1 MSRSFP
7 FARLGL
13 LLLLLL
19 AVPAAAHEELPQ
31 FARIDEALQA
41 GRIDADQAL
50 FHRFQYVFDWDKLP
64 SEFVPAERTPIR
76 CATPLIIEY
85 NRVRDQLRPETVA
98 AIEAWLAPPAG
109 DKLSYISPAGLFQL
123 TYVTSGGNGVPPAD
137 TNPAN
142 GVPDYIEKIATYLD
156 TSWATEITQWGFTGP
171 LHSPYYAIGFANQS
185 GAYGYTTI
193 TGSTTRIVLEN
204 DYAGFPANDDP
215 DGDALGAAKVTCA
228 HEFKHASQY
237 RTSLWSEGGWVELD
251 ATWTEDLVFDATND
265 YYNYL
270 GAGSGISSPG
280 TSLDGGGT
288 GSYEDCIWQQWMSE
302 TWTPQIIVDFWNW
315 RATHQAQTMLASYDA
330 VLGTYGSSVSAG
342 YPVFAAW
349 NYASGT
355 RAITGIG
362 YQEAAS
368 YPTSQATA
376 VAALPYSTSGS
387 LSHLAAAN
395 FHCTGFVP
403 GEPGELRIDFDGV
416 DGQPMAVMAV
426 IRRND
431 GTGLIEPIALD
442 GNNSAAT
449 TLSVPLAD
457 LNRVGIVV
465 VNAGQTGDGK
475 AYSLTVSRELPPPVA
490 TLSSSG
496 IAKTMTA
503 NATGSAV
510 LDLSNTGAVGSQ
522 LAWTAY
528 VMDEAPAMPSKAG
541 RRDGAAAPLTAG
553 RVAPGKLEHAA
564 PLAALKYAGDCVIGN
579 DDTGNIQGYYNSWVT
594 GQESYATFV
603 NPADYACVCNP
614 GFNVRAI
621 HMVLY
626 MPVGASLQ
634 ARVSLAAA
642 GAACDGPGAILET
655 SSTLTFSGFATAG
668 YYDLEVPCNFACQD
682 MDGSFF
688 LVFELV
694 NAVTGVGMPI
704 DTTPQSC
711 VNFNEWGEGWQDVV
725 DGYGFAGDFLLW
737 ADVDCCGTPEPSS
750 SVLSPNGGEIFAA
763 GGSLQV
769 DWNAQVLTEVKV
781 ELSRDGGGSWEVLA
795 ASTPNDGTE
804 TFALTGPASDNCIV
818 RVGST
823 DGTVSD
829 TSNGAFWVYQS
840 VPWLSVAPEDG
851 TLAQGASQPLTLSFD
866 TAGMVDGPYQ
876 AWLVIVDNAASS
888 PEVVPVDLTVQT
900 YISGTG
906 VPAVFALRG
915 NAPNPFN
922 PSTRISFSVAKAGQ
936 AVVDVLDLQ
945 GRHVRTLLSGL
956 VEAGE
961 RSLEWDG
968 RDEAGRPVASGSY
981 LARLRADGQV
991 ATLKMVLA
999 K

>member
-7 FARLGL
+7 FARWGL

-19 AVPAAAHEELPQ
+19 AVPAAAHEDLPQ
-31 FARIDEALQA
+31 FARIDEALKA

-64 SEFVPAERTPIR
+64 SDLVPVERTPIR

-98 AIEAWLAPPAG
+98 AIESWLAPPAG
-109 DKLSYISPAGLFQL
+109 DKLTYISPAGLFQL
-123 TYVTSGGNGVPPAD
+123 TFVTSGGNGVPPAD
-137 TNPAN
+137 VSPAN
-142 GVPDYIEKIATYLD
+142 GVPDFIEKVASYLD
-156 TSWATEITQWGFTGP
+156 TAWDTEITQWGFTGP
-171 LHSPYYAIGFANQS
+171 LHSPYYSIGFANQS
-185 GAYGYTTI
+185 GAYGYTTVS
-193 TGSTTRIVLEN
+193 GSTTRIVLEN
-204 DYAGFPANDDP
+204 DYVGFPPNDDP
-215 DGDALGAAKVTCA
+215 EGDALGAAKVTCA

-237 RTSLWSEGGWVELD
+237 RTSLWSEGGWVEVD
-251 ATWTEDLVFDATND
+251 GTWAEDLVFDATND
-265 YYNYL
+265 YYTYL
-270 GAGSGISSPG
+270 GSGNGITSPG

-302 TWTPQIIVDFWNW
+302 TWTPQVIVDLWAW
-315 RATHQAQTMLASYDA
+315 RATHQSQSMLASYDA
-330 VLGTYGSSVSAG
+330 VLTARGSSIATG
-342 YPVFAAW
+342 YPIFAAW
-349 NYASGT
+349 NYACGT

-368 YPTSQATA
+368 YPTSQATT
-376 VAALPYSTSGS
+376 VAALPYSTSGA

-395 FHCTGFVP
+395 FHCTGFTP
-403 GEPGELRIDFDGV
+403 GEPGELRVDFDGA
-416 DGQPMAVMAV
+416 DGQAMALMAV

-431 GTGLIEPIALD
+431 GTGLIESIALD
-442 GNNSAAT
+442 GSNTAST

-465 VNAGQTGDGK
+465 VNAGITGDNR
-475 AYSLTVSRELPPPVA
+475 AYTLTVSRELPPPAA
-490 TLSSSG
+490 TLSSAG

-503 NATGSAV
+503 NATGSEV

-522 LAWTAY
+522 LQWAAY
-528 VMDEAPAMPSKAG
+528 VVENNVGLPAKAG
-541 RRDGAAAPLTAG
+541 HRGAAAAPLASG
-553 RVAPGKLEHAA
+553 RTAPGKLEQAA
-564 PLAALKYAGDCVIGN
+564 PLASVKYAGDCVFGSN
-579 DDTGNIQGYYNSWVT
+579 DTGNIQGYYSTWVT

-603 NPADYACVCNP
+603 NPADYACACNP
-614 GFNVRAI
+614 GFNVRAV
-621 HMVLY
+621 HMLLY
-626 MPVGASLQ
+626 VPVGATIQ
-634 ARVSLAAA
+634 AQVSLATA

-655 SSTLTFSGFATAG
+655 STPVSFSGFATAG
-668 YYDLEVPCNFACQD
+668 YYDLEVPCDFACQD
-682 MDGSFF
+682 MDGSYF
-688 LVFELV
+688 LVFEIL
-694 NAVTGVGMPI
+694 NAVTGVGIPI
-704 DTTPQSC
+704 DTTPGNC

-725 DGYGFAGDFLLW
+725 VGYGFAGDFLLW
-737 ADVDCCGTPEPSS
+737 GDVDCCGTPEPSS
-750 SVLSPNGGEIFAA
+750 SVLSPNGGEVFAV
-763 GGSLQV
+763 GSSLQV
-769 DWNAQVLTEVKV
+769 DWTAQVLTEVKV

-804 TFALTGPASDNCIV
+804 TFVLTGPDSYDCVV

-823 DGTVSD
+823 DGTVTD
-829 TSNGAFWVYQS
+829 TSNGSFWVYQP
-840 VPWLSVAPEDG
+840 VPWLTAAPLDG
-851 TLAQGASQPLTLSFD
+851 TLAQGATQPLTLSFD
-866 TAGMVDGPYQ
+866 TTGMADGAYQ
-876 AWLVIVDNAASS
+876 AWLVILDNAASS
-888 PEVVPVDLTVQT
+888 PEIVPVGLTVQT

-906 VPAVFALRG
+906 VPTVFALRG

-968 RDEAGRPVASGSY
+968 RDEAGRPVASGAY

-991 ATLKMVLA
+991 ATHKMVLT